1 MGHPSGQNEETECK
15 FSKKATIASKDT
27 QMTGYEKATLTLAT
41 FKTSDVG
48 E

>member
-1 MGHPSGQNEETECK
+1 MTI
-15 FSKKATIASKDT
+15 KATIASIDT
-27 QMTGYEKATLTLAT
+27 QMTGYEKATLTLAS

>member
-1 MGHPSGQNEETECK
+1 MTN
-15 FSKKATIASKDT
+15 KATIAINIL
-27 QMTGYEKATLTLAT
+27 MTGYEKATLTLAT